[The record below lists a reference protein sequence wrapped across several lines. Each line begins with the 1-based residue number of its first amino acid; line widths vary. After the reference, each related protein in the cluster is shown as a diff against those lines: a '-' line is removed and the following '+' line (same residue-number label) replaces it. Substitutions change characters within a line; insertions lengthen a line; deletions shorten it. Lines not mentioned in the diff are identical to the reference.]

1 MRGGDGSAAWESH
14 GPVYVRA
21 SRELVHDELR
31 AVRGRGDQAGRRVPQ
46 DGRQAVAAPQDESRE
61 GDGRTHPRRS
71 AQDSRVLKHIALAM
85 RE

>member
-1 MRGGDGSAAWESH
+1 MVPRPGKATARSTCGR
-14 GPVYVRA
+14 P
-21 SRELVHDELR
+21 RELVHDELR